1 MEKFQKFTSLQF
13 VLCSFLTCA
22 LFMLLPMQADSQTMP
37 ISDTVELRI
46 EATNVD
52 GVTVLV
58 NGKKS
63 GVTPLQLKLPK
74 SSTAVTV
81 AFKKQGYFS
90 KELRVTP
97 HRARTIKIKLD
108 KVPPPPKKKDPREN
122 LPF

>member
-1 MEKFQKFTSLQF
+1 MMKSLNLALLTF
-13 VLCSFLTCA
+13 VISVTLAYGFSATQPSSA
-22 LFMLLPMQADSQTMP
+22 EAQTTP
-37 ISDTVELRI
+37 TSDTVTLRI

-58 NGKKS
+58 NGKNS

-74 SSTAVTV
+74 SNTAVTV
-81 AFKKQGYFS
+81 SFKKQGYFS

>member
-1 MEKFQKFTSLQF
+1 MKKSLHF
-13 VLCSFLTCA
+13 VLSTVFLA
-22 LFMLLPMQADSQTMP
+22 LTIVCGMLLVSPSKVIAETTP
-37 ISDTVELRI
+37 VSDTVTLRI

-74 SSTAVTV
+74 SNTAVTV
-81 AFKKQGYFS
+81 SFKKQGYFS

>member
-1 MEKFQKFTSLQF
+1 MALTLVCGL
-13 VLCSFLTCA
+13 VLFPPSTVKA
-22 LFMLLPMQADSQTMP
+22 EATP
-37 ISDTVELRI
+37 ISDAVTLKI

-74 SSTAVTV
+74 SNTAVTMS
-81 AFKKQGYFS
+81 FKKQGYFS

>member
-1 MEKFQKFTSLQF
+1 MNKSLHFVRFTFFMALTLCGL
-13 VLCSFLTCA
+13 VLFSPSTVNA
-22 LFMLLPMQADSQTMP
+22 ETTP
-37 ISDTVELRI
+37 ISDAVTLKI

-63 GVTPLQLKLPK
+63 GITPLQLKLPK
-74 SSTAVTV
+74 SSTAVTMS
-81 AFKKQGYFS
+81 FKKQGYFS